1 VGAHPTTNTAAALSH
16 QDPFGDTVA
25 ILRVAQLGHPILR
38 QVAAPVKPED
48 LSSPEFQRLCDD
60 MLETMDEYDGAGLAA
75 PQVHVS
81 LRVVVCALSRERPAE
96 FFINPVIT
104 PLTDEL
110 SASYEGCLS
119 VEGLRG
125 RVERPNHVRVEAFD
139 RDGSAKEYVLK
150 GFPATVI
157 QHECDHLDG
166 VLYIDRADP
175 RSLAFLAEYRRH
187 GPLVTNP
194 EDYDDDEEG
203 EEYEGEDDDLDEE
216 IDDDPNDPTDE
227 DTR

>member
-1 VGAHPTTNTAAALSH
+1 
-16 QDPFGDTVA
+16 
-25 ILRVAQLGHPILR
+25 
-38 QVAAPVKPED
+38 
-48 LSSPEFQRLCDD
+48 
-60 MLETMDEYDGAGLAA
+60 
-75 PQVHVS
+75 
-81 LRVVVCALSRERPAE
+81 
-96 FFINPVIT
+96 
-104 PLTDEL
+104 
-110 SASYEGCLS
+110 
-119 VEGLRG
+119 
-125 RVERPNHVRVEAFD
+125 
-139 RDGSAKEYVLK
+139 
-150 GFPATVI
+150 VI